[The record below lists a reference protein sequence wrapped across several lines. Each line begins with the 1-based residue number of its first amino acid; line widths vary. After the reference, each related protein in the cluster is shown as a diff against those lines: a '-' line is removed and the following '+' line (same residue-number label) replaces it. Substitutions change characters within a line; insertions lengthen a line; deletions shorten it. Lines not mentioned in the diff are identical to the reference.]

1 MSNLIEDI
9 SYFAAGPTR
18 LPREVLLDIQQEL
31 IHYEDTKISVLEMS
45 HRSKDFET
53 ILRGAGNLIKDLL
66 NVPDNYKILFMQGGG
81 TGQFAAIPMN
91 LISKTGKA
99 DYVVTGHW
107 SAKAAKECA
116 KYGTVNMV
124 LPDRKKYSG
133 IPPVEDWTFDPD
145 ASYFYYCD
153 NETVHGIEFDFI
165 PKVPNNI
172 PIVCD
177 MSSNICS
184 RPIDVSKFGVI
195 YAGAPKNI
203 GAAGITVVIVRDDL
217 LGNAVEKCP
226 SILDYEVTSK
236 SGSLLNTLPVF
247 TVYVLGKVLAWIKK
261 NGGVEHMR
269 EMSVRKGK
277 LIYSLLDDYSD
288 FYCSTVSNHRS
299 RMNLPFRIGC
309 PEGDEDLEKK
319 FLNEATKA
327 GIQGLNGHRSV
338 GGIRVSLYNAIT
350 MNDVNRLSK
359 FMRDFMERYH

>member
-1 MSNLIEDI
+1 MVRDLRLTLQEHSTFKIVPLLLHYSQTMSNLIEDI

-203 GAAGITVVIVRDDL
+203 GAAGITV
-217 LGNAVEKCP
+217 
-226 SILDYEVTSK
+226 
-236 SGSLLNTLPVF
+236 
-247 TVYVLGKVLAWIKK
+247 
-261 NGGVEHMR
+261 
-269 EMSVRKGK
+269 
-277 LIYSLLDDYSD
+277 
-288 FYCSTVSNHRS
+288 
-299 RMNLPFRIGC
+299 
-309 PEGDEDLEKK
+309 
-319 FLNEATKA
+319 
-327 GIQGLNGHRSV
+327 GHS
-338 GGIRVSLYNAIT
+338 
-350 MNDVNRLSK
+350 
-359 FMRDFMERYH
+359 